1 VTRGA
6 HDRSALCTVQV
17 WGYSIAGAVVVS
29 ATSFIGAILIVHI
42 LAKGGSVAQFSID
55 ALGDVSVINAFP
67 AGILLGLV
75 FLHLLPEGIE
85 FAGGM
90 DWRFSVLT
98 ISGFLVGLATEHALI
113 LFGLKAKI
121 TAHADMAH
129 SWGEA
134 RADIESPLPVKV
146 MSTNANVMSATND
159 VITAYPH
166 GMPVVQS
173 NQEPAVIDPKVQD
186 QIASPVRESP
196 LAFSIFVGDFFCNLF
211 DGIAIGSAFLSC
223 GGLGWLVTASI
234 VIHELPQVI

>member
-1 VTRGA
+1 M
-6 HDRSALCTVQV
+6 QV
-17 WGYSIAGAVVVS
+17 WGYSIAGAAVVS

-113 LFGLKAKI
+113 LFGLKAKM
-121 TAHADMAH
+121 TAHADLAQ
-129 SWGEA
+129 
-134 RADIESPLPVKV
+134 ADIESPIPVKV
-146 MSTNANVMSATND
+146 MSPNANVMSATND

-173 NQEPAVIDPKVQD
+173 NQESAVIDPKVQD
-186 QIASPVRESP
+186 QVASPVRESP

-223 GGLGWLVTASI
+223 GGLGWLVTASV
-234 VIHELPQVI
+234 VIHELPQVIHC

>member
-1 VTRGA
+1 
-6 HDRSALCTVQV
+6 VQV
-17 WGYSIAGAVVVS
+17 WGYSIAGAVIVS
-29 ATSFIGAILIVHI
+29 ATSFIGAILIVQV

-67 AGILLGLV
+67 AGVLLGLV

-85 FAGGM
+85 FAGGL
-90 DWRFSVLT
+90 DWRFSVLI

-113 LFGLKAKI
+113 LFGLKAKM

-129 SWGEA
+129 
-134 RADIESPLPVKV
+134 ADIESPLPVKV
-146 MSTNANVMSATND
+146 MSPNANVMRATND

-173 NQEPAVIDPKVQD
+173 NQELPVTDPKVQD
-186 QIASPVRESP
+186 QVASPVRKTP

-234 VIHELPQVI
+234 VIHELPQVIHF